1 LLVEDNPGD
10 ARLLRETLADAGMTI
25 VSVVHVTRLREA
37 HARLAREH
45 FDVVLLDLSLPDA
58 DGLETIVRTHEYA
71 PCVPIVVLTGT
82 DDEDLAVKA
91 VRGGAQ
97 DYLVKGQGDG
107 HLLVRA
113 IRYAIERKR
122 AEEVMARRE
131 EYFRSLIENALDI
144 ITTLSDEGAIRYA
157 SPAVERVLGYRPE
170 ELTGQSIF
178 AFVPADDAAGVRDL
192 LNARRH
198 TGAAISSHF
207 RFRHNNGSWAVLEA
221 IGKHYIDDGG
231 LPGVIIN
238 AREVTERKL
247 AEEQLRQ
254 ALETLRAVIETS
266 PLAIYTLDRER
277 RVKSWN
283 PAAERIFGWSKQD
296 ILDSPLPTIHPDDW
310 TETMEQFRR
319 LMRGETLAGSEARR
333 QRKDGKVIQVN
344 IWTASLRGPL
354 GEVTGVVAVVAD
366 ITDQQR
372 LEEQL
377 RLSQRM
383 EAVGRLAGGIAHD
396 FNNLLTI
403 MTGYTDLLLDRIR
416 ESDPLRRN
424 VEEIKGASSRAAAL
438 TNQLLAFS
446 RKHVLQPKILDLNEI
461 VSDMDKMLRRLI
473 GEDIELIVALAP
485 NVGAIRGDPGQ
496 IEQVIV
502 NLVVN
507 AREAMPQGGRLIVE
521 TANLDLDDEYTRQ
534 HVGVEPGCYI
544 MLAVSDTGVG
554 MDSETLAHIFEPFF
568 TTKGNGKGTGLG
580 LSTVYGIVRQSG
592 GNIWVYSEPARGSSF
607 KIYFPRVDGQ
617 CEEREMVAP
626 PAGRARGTET
636 VLLAEDDETVRGLV
650 REVLQQ
656 RGYLVL
662 EARNGMEALE
672 MADGHNGRIDLL
684 VTDVIMPHMSGREL
698 VERLRPLH
706 PETRILFMS
715 GYTDN
720 AVVPQVD
727 LAPGTEFL
735 QKPFAPENLARKVR
749 EVLDA
754 ENRDG
759 R

>member
-1 LLVEDNPGD
+1 
-10 ARLLRETLADAGMTI
+10 
-25 VSVVHVTRLREA
+25 
-37 HARLAREH
+37 
-45 FDVVLLDLSLPDA
+45 
-58 DGLETIVRTHEYA
+58 
-71 PCVPIVVLTGT
+71 
-82 DDEDLAVKA
+82 
-91 VRGGAQ
+91 
-97 DYLVKGQGDG
+97 
-107 HLLVRA
+107 
-113 IRYAIERKR
+113 
-122 AEEVMARRE
+122 MARRE

-396 FNNLLTI
+396 FNNLLTAI
-403 MTGYTDLLLDRIR
+403 AGNTDLVLLSMDRG
-416 ESDPLRRN
+416 DTRRN
-424 VEEIKGASSRAAAL
+424 DLEEVARAAQRAAGL
-438 TNQLLAFS
+438 TKQLLAVS
-446 RKHVLQPKILDLNEI
+446 RRQMLQPTALDLNEM
-461 VSDMDKMLRRLI
+461 VTDVEKLLRRTIPESIDLQ
-473 GEDIELIVALAP
+473 IELNTVASVRAD
-485 NVGAIRGDPGQ
+485 RGQ
-496 IEQVIV
+496 LEQVMLNLAINAGDAMPDGGTLKLSTSTV
-502 NLVVN
+502 NLDGS
-507 AREAMPQGGRLIVE
+507 ASGGRAQMPRGGYV
-521 TANLDLDDEYTRQ
+521 R
-534 HVGVEPGCYI
+534 
-544 MLAVSDTGVG
+544 LAMSDTGVG
-554 MDSETLAHIFEPFF
+554 IPREIQTRIFEPFF
-568 TTKGNGKGTGLG
+568 TTKGRDKGTGLG
-580 LSTVYGIVRQSG
+580 LAIVYGIVKQSG
-592 GNIWVYSEPARGSSF
+592 GFIWVESDVGRGTTVEVFLPVVDEPAIADVKMPPRIPMHRGSQT
-607 KIYFPRVDGQ
+607 I
-617 CEEREMVAP
+617 
-626 PAGRARGTET
+626 
-636 VLLAEDDETVRGLV
+636 LLAEDDAAVR
-650 REVLQQ
+650 RFARDVLKNH
-656 RGYLVL
+656 GYKVL
-662 EARNGMEALE
+662 DAGDGDEALE
-672 MADGHNGRIDLL
+672 IARQYPDPIHAL
-684 VTDVIMPHMSGREL
+684 VTDVVMPGLSGRDL
-698 VERLRPLH
+698 AVKLAADRPDVRVIY
-706 PETRILFMS
+706 TS
-715 GYTDN
+715 GYTEN
-720 AVVPQVD
+720 VMLRAGFEHGLTLLP
-727 LAPGTEFL
+727 
-735 QKPFAPENLARKVR
+735 KPFLPGDLLRIVNDTLTP
-749 EVLDA
+749 
-754 ENRDG
+754 
-759 R
+759 